1 MVVHHIVTVLL
12 LIFSYYSGFFR
23 IGSIIV
29 LLHDLA
35 DIFLEV
41 GSAGCHQPNKDCIS
55 RWKVGFITNYY
66 SGHFAG
72 GSKTVPSRV
81 MEIEPNGGSM
91 PTWDSYCWVYN
102 PGDPGLS

>member
-1 MVVHHIVTVLL
+1 MVSSALDLLSFCYMTWQISFLRWVQLAVTSQ
-12 LIFSYYSGFFR
+12 IR
-23 IGSIIV
+23 I
-29 LLHDLA
+29 
-35 DIFLEV
+35 
-41 GSAGCHQPNKDCIS
+41 DCIS

-72 GSKTVPSRV
+72 RSKTVPSRV

-91 PTWDSYCWVYN
+91 PTWDSYGWVYN